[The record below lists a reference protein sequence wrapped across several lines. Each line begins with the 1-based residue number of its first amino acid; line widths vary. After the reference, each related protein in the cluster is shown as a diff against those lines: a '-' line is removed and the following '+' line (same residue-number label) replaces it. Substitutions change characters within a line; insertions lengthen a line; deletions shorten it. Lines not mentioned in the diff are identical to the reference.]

1 MKIDAVAIAIA
12 MVLGF
17 GLPAV
22 MAQSSALPSLA
33 ASAPLSAKPL
43 SAKPPPLPARPLTSA
58 ELRDS
63 GSAAIDDRR
72 EGTVTPQIRIPLGKT
87 APTPMKPD
95 ARPARRGVPPAAA
108 AGTAGID
115 DAAARCEAQADAKAR
130 AACRRPR

>member
-17 GLPAV
+17 GLPAAV

-43 SAKPPPLPARPLTSA
+43 PLPPRPLTPA

-72 EGTVTPQIRIPLGKT
+72 EGTVTPQISIPLGKT
-87 APTPMKPD
+87 APAPMKPD
-95 ARPARRGVPPAAA
+95 ARPARRGVPPTSA
-108 AGTAGID
+108 AGID